1 MLTKIQNLEFK
12 IQICP
17 YFPPV
22 FTLVSCLAYALTLK
36 MEATRSS
43 ETPVDFQLITCHCI
57 PEDRS
62 IHIRRCDSLKC
73 YTLQVRSISL

>member
-1 MLTKIQNLEFK
+1 MFPKIQNLEFK
-12 IQICP
+12 IQITP
-17 YFPPV
+17 YFPPA
-22 FTLVSCLAYALTLK
+22 FTLVSCLSCALTLK

-43 ETPVDFQLITCHCI
+43 ETPDDFQLITYCI

-73 YTLQVRSISL
+73 YTLQVRSISF